1 MPLACLYSIA
11 NPEQA
16 GSMFYSTV
24 RREDEAMGGVV
35 GDVEAL
41 RREILKQAQE
51 QAAKTLDRVQRVSE
65 RDLAY
70 AREEAEEIRSQQRAA
85 VQPMA
90 EIEKRKAAA
99 AAEMEARRKLLEKK
113 EELVS
118 RIFAEAEG
126 GLERLRGSEAY
137 MDIISKLIEEGIASI
152 GGDAI
157 VEFGEKDKGIF
168 TPEAISSVESHVAGS
183 LGAEAQLQFRCAG
196 DNISAGV
203 VVRSKDGRVIIDN
216 SFSGRLKRLKEEL
229 RGKVSEMLL
238 QE

>member
-1 MPLACLYSIA
+1 
-11 NPEQA
+11 
-16 GSMFYSTV
+16 
-24 RREDEAMGGVV
+24 MGGVV

-41 RREILKQAQE
+41 RTEILRQARE
-51 QAAKTLDRVQRVSE
+51 QAINTLDRAQRVSE
-65 RDLAY
+65 RDLVY
-70 AREEAEEIRSQQRAA
+70 AQQEAEEVKFQQRAK

-90 EIEKRKAAA
+90 EAEKRRTIA

-118 RIFAEAEG
+118 RIFAEAENR
-126 GLERLRGSEAY
+126 LEQLRGSQAY
-137 MDIISKLIEEGIASI
+137 IDIIYKLIQAGVASI

-157 VEFGEKDKGIF
+157 VEFGEKDKTIF
-168 TPEAISSVESHVAGS
+168 TPETISSIEFSILKS
-183 LGAEAQLQFRCAG
+183 LGKSLQLQFRCVG
-196 DNISAGV
+196 NDVSAGV
-203 VVRSKDGRVIIDN
+203 IIRSRDGRAIIDN